1 VIKTLLALVAGALN
15 ALAFAPFGWWPLGVL
30 SFVTLFWI
38 WLDSTPKA
46 AAWCGFAY
54 GLSMFGIGVSWMY
67 ISIHTFGG
75 MPPIIAGLCIFVLV
89 VILSIFLAMC
99 GWLQS
104 FFSSWYP
111 MVRLAILMPSIWL
124 IIEWLR
130 GWLFS
135 GLPWLT
141 TGYAYLD
148 TPLSNFAPLGGVYL
162 VSLILLITTGTM
174 VSILR
179 HITIANAMLGV
190 AMILVWVMGWQLNE
204 TAWTRATGDP
214 VTVAI
219 IQNNVPIMKKWDS
232 KERDRIVLEYLERSQ
247 EHRDV
252 NLVVWPEAAVPDYL
266 DTISTD
272 IWKDI
277 ETHPA
282 DFVFGVLHRDE
293 TDGVMRYYNS
303 VAAVTDRIMIYRKR
317 HLVPFGE
324 YFPLQGI
331 LGPLIR
337 MLNIPMSDFSAWTKP
352 QLPLTAAGNRF
363 AVSICYEDA
372 FPGEWRDQVA
382 ASGAFINVSEDIW
395 FGDSLAPHQRLQMA
409 RFRSRESERP
419 MIRSSNNGLSSLIN
433 WKGGIDAYA
442 PQFTRHVVTG
452 AVQPRSGV
460 TPYTVYGEKPV
471 MTLVGLLLVLS
482 LLFGRSRS
490 N

>member
-1 VIKTLLALVAGALN
+1 
-15 ALAFAPFGWWPLGVL
+15 
-30 SFVTLFWI
+30 
-38 WLDSTPKA
+38 
-46 AAWCGFAY
+46 
-54 GLSMFGIGVSWMY
+54 
-67 ISIHTFGG
+67 
-75 MPPIIAGLCIFVLV
+75 
-89 VILSIFLAMC
+89 
-99 GWLQS
+99 
-104 FFSSWYP
+104 
-111 MVRLAILMPSIWL
+111 
-124 IIEWLR
+124 
-130 GWLFS
+130 
-135 GLPWLT
+135 
-141 TGYAYLD
+141 
-148 TPLSNFAPLGGVYL
+148 
-162 VSLILLITTGTM
+162 
-174 VSILR
+174 
-179 HITIANAMLGV
+179 MLGV
-190 AMILVWVMGWQLNE
+190 AMILVWVVGWQLNE

-219 IQNNVPIMKKWDS
+219 IQNNVPIMQKWDS
-232 KERDRIVLEYLERSQ
+232 KERDRIVSEYLDRSQ

-266 DTISTD
+266 DTISNDT
-272 IWKDI
+272 WREI

-293 TDGVMRYYNS
+293 TDGVQRYYNS

-324 YFPLQGI
+324 YFPLQGL

-352 QLPLTAAGNRF
+352 QLPLSAAGNHF
-363 AVSICYEDA
+363 AISICYEDA

-395 FGDSLAPHQRLQMA
+395 FGNSLAPHQRLQMA

-442 PQFTRHVVTG
+442 PQFTSHVVTG
-452 AVQPRSGV
+452 TIQPRSGV
-460 TPYTVYGEKPV
+460 TPYTVFGEKPV
-471 MTLVGLLLVLS
+471 MTLVVLLLVLS
-482 LLFGRSRS
+482 LFFGRSRS